1 MTLITLSRAELDKY
15 DIVQKTIKKE
25 ITNKEAARFL
35 KLSLRQIK
43 RLKNKVRAQGAA
55 GLIHGGRGKESN
67 FKISKD
73 EREKIAELLHKRYSD
88 FKPGFA
94 SEKLA
99 EMHGIDRDPKTIRAI
114 MIGEGLWKPRQKK
127 NRSEHRAWRR
137 RKDAPGEMEQFD
149 GSYEYWFEDRG
160 PKCCL
165 LASIDDAT
173 GKITGA
179 IFARD
184 EAVMPVF
191 GFWKAYLLQN
201 GRPMAIYTD
210 KFSTYK
216 MNSKFARE
224 NHELL
229 TQFQRACNDLGIEL
243 IPANSP
249 QAKGRV
255 ERLFATLQ
263 DRLIKELRLAGIN
276 SMAKANEF
284 LEKIFI
290 AKFNARYAVEPAIEV
305 DLHRQLTKKEADQ
318 LDAIFS
324 KQTTRVVQ
332 NDFTISFNNQWY
344 QLVENQPVTVCKK
357 DGVIVE
363 ERLDGTIKIRLRG
376 KHLNY
381 EILPIRPKKNPQ
393 PWVLAATANRPPR
406 PPSLNHPWRREFN
419 YIKNA

>member
-1 MTLITLSRAELDKY
+1 MALITLSRDELDKY
-15 DIVQKTIKKE
+15 DIIQKAIKKE
-25 ITNKEAARFL
+25 IVNKEAARFL
-35 KLSLRQIK
+35 RLSIRQII
-43 RLKNKVRAQGAA
+43 RLKNKVRAKGAA
-55 GLIHGGRGKESN
+55 GLIHGGRGRESN
-67 FKISKD
+67 FKITKD
-73 EREKIAELLHKRYSD
+73 EREKIAELLRKRYSD

-94 SEKLA
+94 SEKLK
-99 EMHGIDRDPKTIRAI
+99 ENHGLDRDPKTIRAI
-114 MIGEGLWKPRQKK
+114 MISEGLWKPRQKK
-127 NRSEHRAWRR
+127 NQSEHRAWRR
-137 RKDAPGEMEQFD
+137 RKDAFGEMEQFD
-149 GSYEYWFEDRG
+149 GSYEHWLEGRG
-160 PKCCL
+160 PECCL

-173 GKITGA
+173 GKITKA
-179 IFARD
+179 IFAQD
-184 EAVMPVF
+184 EGVMPVF

-201 GRPMAIYTD
+201 GRPLAIYAD

-216 MNSKFARE
+216 MNSKFARD

-229 TQFQRACNDLGIEL
+229 TQFQRACNELGIEL

-276 SMAKANEF
+276 SITKANEF
-284 LEKIFI
+284 LERIFI
-290 AKFNARYAVEPAIEV
+290 GKFNARYAVEPAAEV

-318 LDAIFS
+318 LDMIFS
-324 KQTTRVVQ
+324 KQTARVVQ
-332 NDFTISFNNQWY
+332 NDFTISFDKQWY

-363 ERLDGTIKIRLRG
+363 ERLDGTIKIQLRG

-393 PWVLAATANRPPR
+393 PWVLAATDGKRPRKSSP
-406 PPSLNHPWRREFN
+406 NHPWRRKFN
-419 YIKNA
+419 YIKSV